1 MNLEDFK
8 LLYVLSCIALGFII
22 LSPTLAMV
30 IKLPSGERF
39 SELWILGSD
48 HMAENYPSNVKAQ
61 EVYKVYLGIGNH
73 MGSLEYY
80 RVYVKLRNQTEPVP
94 SAVNGTPSTLE
105 PLLEYRTFL
114 SDNETWEKEILFSF
128 EDVSFDGNVSK
139 VSKLVI
145 NDCTFKIDKVAMW
158 DEERHGFYYQLFFE
172 LWLYNATASGFQ
184 FHNRFVWIWLNVTES
199 F

>member
-48 HMAENYPSNVKAQ
+48 HMAEDYPFNVKEK

-73 MGSLEYY
+73 MGDLEYY

-94 SAVNGTPSTLE
+94 YAVNGTPSPLE
-105 PLLEYRTFL
+105 PLLEYHTFL

-128 EDVSFDGNVSK
+128 EGVSFDGNISK

-145 NDCTFKIDKVAMW
+145 NGYAFEIDKVAMW

-184 FHNRFVWIWLNVTES
+184 FHSRFVWIWLNMMES
-199 F
+199 A

>member
-8 LLYVLSCIALGFII
+8 LLYVLSCIALGFVI

-30 IKLPSGERF
+30 VRLPSGERF

-48 HMAENYPSNVKAQ
+48 HMAEDYPFNVKEK

-94 SAVNGTPSTLE
+94 SMVNGTPSTLE
-105 PLLEYRTFL
+105 PLLEYHAFL

-128 EDVSFDGNVSK
+128 EDVSFDGNISK
-139 VSKLVI
+139 ISKLVI
-145 NDCTFKIDKVAMW
+145 NDYTLEIDKVAIW
-158 DEERHGFYYQLFFE
+158 DEENHGFYFQLFFE
-172 LWLYNATASGFQ
+172 LWLYDATAASFE
-184 FHNRFVWIWLNVTES
+184 FHNRFVGIRLNMTETS
-199 F
+199 

>member
-1 MNLEDFK
+1 MSFEDFK

-30 IKLPSGERF
+30 IKIPGGERF

-48 HMAENYPSNVKAQ
+48 HMAENYPSNVKEK
-61 EVYKVYLGIGNH
+61 EVYKVYLGVGNH
-73 MGSLEYY
+73 LGSLEYY
-80 RVYVKLRNQTEPVP
+80 RVYVKLRNETEPVP

-105 PLLEYRTFL
+105 PLLEYHAFL

-128 EDVSFDGNVSK
+128 EGVSFDGNISK

-145 NDCTFKIDKVAMW
+145 NGYTFEIDKVAMW

-184 FHNRFVWIWLNVTES
+184 FHSRFVWIWLNMMES
-199 F
+199 A